1 LAPGRKRVLVAERD
15 DIVLALISHIL
26 TRQGYL
32 VDNAATADQIKAC
45 LRANSY
51 DAILIDASLPGGAI
65 EWLRSAVPDGERRLV
80 ILASHSIREDVPARA
95 VLQKP
100 IEFHQLV
107 ETVAACVTQ
116 TD

>member
-1 LAPGRKRVLVAERD
+1 LPPVRKRILVAERD

-26 TRQGYL
+26 TRQGYV

-45 LRANSY
+45 LRANAY

-65 EWLRSAVPDGERRLV
+65 EWLRSAVPDSERRLV
-80 ILASHSIREDVPARA
+80 ILASQNMTEDVPARA
-95 VLQKP
+95 VLRKP
-100 IEFHQLV
+100 IEFNLLV
-107 ETVAACVTQ
+107 ETVAACVAQ